1 MWVKDGPSNGA
12 SWRPPSPFRLRHFCA
27 VFAPALCCYHFM
39 PIFFVFVL
47 FLFFSN
53 DYLLV
58 SGTVVWERNR
68 WSVGYLLGIGTR
80 RGNDVIGRFSFSF
93 FLSFFIFFFSL
104 LFVCVCVCVCG
115 WVCVCYET
123 TCWFDGRKAGRRERK
138 WSESRKWKRGNHPTA
153 PPPGRKYSA
162 RNGALA
168 RKFGPECSHLFIY
181 FLMGSILIRHKLID
195 WWM

>member
-1 MWVKDGPSNGA
+1 
-12 SWRPPSPFRLRHFCA
+12 
-27 VFAPALCCYHFM
+27 M

-104 LFVCVCVCVCG
+104 LFVCVCVCVWVG
-115 WVCVCYET
+115 VCV
-123 TCWFDGRKAGRRERK
+123 
-138 WSESRKWKRGNHPTA
+138 
-153 PPPGRKYSA
+153 
-162 RNGALA
+162 L
-168 RKFGPECSHLFIY
+168 
-181 FLMGSILIRHKLID
+181 
-195 WWM
+195 